1 VFPVEAFS
9 NTVGKFVKIAH
20 SLELPFHLTGGSI
33 SSAYGEP
40 RLTQDIDIVISPD
53 VAKQRADDLVKQLVS
68 SDFLFGETTVRQAI
82 ASGDAVSITRQNGK
96 LEARYLSSRANSR

>member
-1 VFPVEAFS
+1 MFPVEAFS
-9 NTVGKFVKIAH
+9 NTACKFVEIAH

-53 VAKQRADDLVKQLVS
+53 IAKQPPLPRSSPPRFFRDALVGHLK
-68 SDFLFGETTVRQAI
+68 TT
-82 ASGDAVSITRQNGK
+82 T
-96 LEARYLSSRANSR
+96 